1 MAPSW
6 ARLGSL
12 LGFIWAPSGA
22 LFWLNFGPSRLL
34 SPYLFKNVNV
44 HETLCK
50 KSPKMIPR
58 RHPRRPKID
67 PRRLQDDLQ
76 ELLFST
82 SFLTSI
88 WVCFCSHF
96 GSHVGSLFGAK
107 STPYLHHVELKTT
120 KIAVCVHVRMN
131 FTLCTFV
138 CISLFSLCARLCKI
152 RTHMHAHTDAN
163 TSYESNPSTIP
174 SY

>member
-1 MAPSW
+1 MSPA
-6 ARLGSL
+6 LGESTIL
-12 LGFIWAPSGA
+12 EIEVAQD
-22 LFWLNFGPSRLL
+22 
-34 SPYLFKNVNV
+34 
-44 HETLCK
+44 
-50 KSPKMIPR
+50 
-58 RHPRRPKID
+58 RPKID
-67 PRRLQDDLQ
+67 PRRLQDEFQ

-88 WVCFCSHF
+88 LVRFCSHF

-107 STPYLHHVELKTT
+107 STPYLDLVELKTT

-152 RTHMHAHTDAN
+152 RTHMHAHR
-163 TSYESNPSTIP
+163 EIP
-174 SY
+174 PPYLGLVELKSKKLDHLAFKMP